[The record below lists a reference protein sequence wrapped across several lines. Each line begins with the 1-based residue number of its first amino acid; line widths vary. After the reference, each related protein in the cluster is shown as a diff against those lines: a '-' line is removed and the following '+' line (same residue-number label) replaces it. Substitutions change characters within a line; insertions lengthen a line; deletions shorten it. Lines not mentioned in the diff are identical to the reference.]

1 MLRTLTI
8 RDYALIDELEV
19 HFDAGLNVITGE
31 TGAGK
36 SIVVGAL
43 KMILGE
49 RASTEVVRT
58 GARKAVIEGEFDE
71 AAIPAVV
78 EKLEANEIEAGDH
91 IILRREISSTQ
102 SRAFINDTPA
112 TVQLLKEVASNLI
125 DLHGQHEHQSL
136 LRTETHLPVIDVF
149 GYLDG
154 EKSAYSVA
162 FEAVADLERERASL
176 LRRERELTQKRDLYG
191 FQIQEIDRVNPQADE
206 DEALE
211 AERRVLENAEH
222 LFQSTAAL
230 ADVLYTGDSA
240 VHDAL
245 ASARNELEDLARI
258 DASFEESLSEMRSAE
273 AIVSELG
280 RMLQQYNAR
289 IEFNPERLEEIRERL
304 VALDSLK
311 RKYGGSLDL
320 VLEHRAE
327 IGREFELV
335 QDFEGAISRLAN
347 RIEEAK
353 VELSS
358 RAVELSAA
366 RQKTAARVE
375 EGIIRELGGLGMP
388 DSRFEVRFTL
398 EERTTGWVRLPDG
411 RVVEASS
418 DGVDRVEFYISTNV
432 GEDLRPLARVA
443 SGGEISRIMLALKS
457 ILAKSERLPILVFDE
472 IDTGISGRMARKVG
486 ESMKD
491 LARFHQIIAIT
502 HLPQIAA
509 LGDVHFTVSKSVENG
524 RTVSRMLR
532 IDDSSKTDHIAALL
546 AGGDITDASRQ
557 SARELMGGDTA
568 P

>member
-280 RMLQQYNAR
+280 RMLA
-289 IEFNPERLEEIRERL
+289 
-304 VALDSLK
+304 
-311 RKYGGSLDL
+311 
-320 VLEHRAE
+320 
-327 IGREFELV
+327 
-335 QDFEGAISRLAN
+335 
-347 RIEEAK
+347 
-353 VELSS
+353 
-358 RAVELSAA
+358 AV
-366 RQKTAARVE
+366 
-375 EGIIRELGGLGMP
+375 
-388 DSRFEVRFTL
+388 
-398 EERTTGWVRLPDG
+398 
-411 RVVEASS
+411 
-418 DGVDRVEFYISTNV
+418 
-432 GEDLRPLARVA
+432 
-443 SGGEISRIMLALKS
+443 
-457 ILAKSERLPILVFDE
+457 
-472 IDTGISGRMARKVG
+472 
-486 ESMKD
+486 
-491 LARFHQIIAIT
+491 
-502 HLPQIAA
+502 
-509 LGDVHFTVSKSVENG
+509 
-524 RTVSRMLR
+524 
-532 IDDSSKTDHIAALL
+532 
-546 AGGDITDASRQ
+546 
-557 SARELMGGDTA
+557 
-568 P
+568 